1 MERKETWCYQ
11 GRTKSMKIW
20 YCHPTAG
27 SPQEGMSYRPYYL
40 GKYWQQQGLEPYIIS
55 SSFHH
60 LLQVPQ
66 KQHVAVKQCMI
77 DGLPYIRLKTLS
89 YQKNNYRRMLSMF
102 GYALGF
108 ITKIKKIFAITGRPD
123 VIVVSSTHPFHY
135 FPLYYLAKK
144 LKIPLIFE
152 VRDLWPSSLIELLG
166 LKSWHPLV
174 ILLSFIERHAYR
186 HANKVISLLALA
198 KEYMCTQG
206 LKPSKFHYIPNGC
219 DLNATTIT
227 DSLPASY
234 QAIINKIRKQKG
246 FIVAY
251 LGAMGPPNAL
261 IHLVEA
267 IKLLSQPHPD
277 IHCILIGK
285 GEEKAKLKALAQGF
299 DNLHF
304 LDPIPKTTVPAL
316 LEQIDLAYL
325 GWQDT
330 TLYQYGVSPNK
341 IFDYMLAAKPIL
353 ESGGAPQSMLDHG
366 NFGWRCA
373 PANPT
378 AIAAKIAEI
387 AKLPPLMLKQ
397 HGQIAREYV
406 TTHHDYQKL
415 AEAYANIFREIC
427 SQSKSTC

>member
-1 MERKETWCYQ
+1 
-11 GRTKSMKIW
+11 MKIW

-40 GKYWQQQGLEPYIIS
+40 GKYWQQQGIQAYIIS
-55 SSFHH
+55 ASFHH
-60 LLQVPQ
+60 LLQAPLPQ
-66 KQHVAVKQCMI
+66 SQAVKQTLI
-77 DGLPYIRLKTLS
+77 DGIPYIRLKTLS
-89 YQKNNYRRMLSMF
+89 YQKNNYRRILSMLN
-102 GYALGF
+102 YALGF
-108 ITKIKKIFAITGRPD
+108 ITNTKKILSLSGPPD

-144 LKIPLIFE
+144 LQIPLIFE
-152 VRDLWPSSLIELLG
+152 VRDLWPTSLIELLG

-186 HANKVISLLALA
+186 HANKVVSLLALA
-198 KEYMCTQG
+198 KDYMCTQG
-206 LKPSKFHYIPNGC
+206 LKPDKFHYIPNGC
-219 DLNATTIT
+219 DLNATTLT
-227 DSLPASY
+227 DSLPPSH
-234 QAIINKIRKQKG
+234 QALINKIRAQQG

-261 IHLVEA
+261 IYLVEA
-267 IKLLSQPHPD
+267 IKRLSQSHPN
-277 IHCILIGK
+277 IHCILVGK
-285 GEEKAKLKALAQGF
+285 GEEKAQLQAKAQGF

-304 LDPIPKTTVPAL
+304 LDPIAKTSVATL

-341 IFDYMLAAKPIL
+341 IFDYMQAAKPIL

-366 NFGWRCA
+366 HFGWRCA

-387 AKLPPLMLKQ
+387 AALPPTTRKQ
-397 HGQIAREYV
+397 HGQVAKAYV
-406 TTHHDYQKL
+406 STHHDYQKL

-427 SQSKSTC
+427 CSSTSTC